1 MNLKLLFVISNEET
15 KLISLTEKYELP
27 FNTLM
32 HGDGTAS
39 QGILDFLGLKKTEK
53 NILLSIIPDVIEKN
67 IFSHLKDKTK
77 INEIGRGIAF
87 TVPLS
92 STSKYVME
100 PFKNVK
106 GERNMEKSNYHLLI
120 TITDEGNA
128 EKIMNTAKKN
138 GANGGTLIKG
148 RSIGFNNTFKLFNLT
163 VEPEKDIILIVCKD
177 NERKKIMEGI
187 LNKNGMNT
195 DYKSMCFSL
204 PIDSTIGIDE

>member
-1 MNLKLLFVISNEET
+1 MNLKLLFVISNEEK
-15 KLISLTEKYELP
+15 KLISLAEKYELP
-27 FNTLM
+27 FNTLV

-53 NILLSIIPDVIEKN
+53 NILLSIIPDVMEEKIIN
-67 IFSHLKDKTK
+67 YLKDKTK

-92 STSKYVME
+92 SASKYVIE
-100 PFKNVK
+100 SFENVK
-106 GERNMEKSNYHLLI
+106 GEQNMEKSNYHLLI

-177 NERKKIMEGI
+177 DERKKIMEGI

-195 DYKSMCFSL
+195 DYKSMCFSI